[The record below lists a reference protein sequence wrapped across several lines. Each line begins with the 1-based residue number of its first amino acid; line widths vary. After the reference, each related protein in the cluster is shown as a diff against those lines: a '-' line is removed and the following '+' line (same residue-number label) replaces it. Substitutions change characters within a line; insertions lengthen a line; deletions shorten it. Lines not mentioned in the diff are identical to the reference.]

1 MPAFLSDLFETGRI
15 IDLILVLVA
24 AELAL
29 LTVWARLRGVMSL
42 WDVAGL
48 IAPGVMLMLAVRSA
62 LVDASHTKTAALL
75 AAAFVFHLLDLARRR
90 RGAARKTS

>member
-1 MPAFLSDLFETGRI
+1 MPAFLTAAFESGRI

-24 AELAL
+24 AEFILLAAWL
-29 LTVWARLRGVMSL
+29 RLRGAMSL

-62 LVDASHTKTAALL
+62 LVDAAYAKTAALL
-75 AAAFVFHLLDLARRR
+75 GAAFVFHLLDLARRR
-90 RGAARKTS
+90 RAGAGDGI

>member
-1 MPAFLSDLFETGRI
+1 MPAVLSQLFESGRI
-15 IDLILVLVA
+15 IDLILALVA
-24 AELAL
+24 AEFVLLA
-29 LTVWARLRGVMSL
+29 VWARLRGVMSL

-62 LVDASHTKTAALL
+62 LVEAAHTKTAAML

-90 RGAARKTS
+90 RSGGRKGP